1 MPVGNLQGAFALAR
15 PISFV
20 FSYHPFDPS
29 QEQNLLTCSYGW
41 GRKLDFYEYLLKI
54 YMLKWIMSS

>member
-54 YMLKWIMSS
+54 YMLK

>member
-29 QEQNLLTCSYGW
+29 QEQNLLNFFLW
-41 GRKLDFYEYLLKI
+41 MRKEIRFL
-54 YMLKWIMSS
+54 

>member
-29 QEQNLLTCSYGW
+29 QEQNPSGW
-41 GRKLDFYEYLLKI
+41 GRKLDFYEYLLKV